1 MNQELLD
8 YLLKDINAYQTKLE
22 KAIYLYIKLCK
33 LFTYDEVFYIMNYQG
48 DITSYYE
55 NFDNIKSVTLT
66 NNKVVCYTFN
76 FIYANLLDIIGV
88 KYQIQD
94 YSKDKFTKGHANLM
108 FFIDGFQVIADSV
121 TSILMGDL
129 SNAKLNYPL
138 NGLICKN
145 KKEEF
150 AEILNRIYIST
161 LPSLPNINLSLETRL
176 HIIITKVLERK
187 LSIIDAYSYFL
198 SLRNYLFTYDEK
210 MSNFKVSLV
219 KDNTNLKPIMI
230 ISLNEYD
237 FDNESDE
244 TTYYLFDNHSLTEIS
259 IEDIRSNFIN
269 NTFEYF
275 ENDLPRIPNL
285 NLKMLKK

>member
-33 LFTYDEVFYIMNYQG
+33 LFTYDELFYIMNYQG
-48 DITSYYE
+48 DITNYYE
-55 NFDNIKSVTLT
+55 NFDNIKSVSLT

-76 FIYANLLDIIGV
+76 FIYANLLDIIKV
-88 KYQIQD
+88 KYKIQD
-94 YSKDKFTKGHANLM
+94 YSKDKTSKGHANLI

-129 SNAKLNYPL
+129 SNAKLNFPL

-145 KKEEF
+145 KESEF
-150 AEILNRIYIST
+150 NKILNRIYS
-161 LPSLPNINLSLETRL
+161 SSKENINYNNLSLETRL
-176 HIIITKVLERK
+176 NIIKTKVLEKK
-187 LSIIDAYSYFL
+187 LSLIDAYSYFL
-198 SLRNYLFTYDEK
+198 TLRDSLFNYDEK
-210 MSNFKVSLV
+210 MSNFKVSLI
-219 KDNTNLKPIMI
+219 KDNINLKPIMI

-259 IEDIRSNFIN
+259 IEDIRSKFIN
-269 NTFEYF
+269 NSFEYF